1 MPIKSS
7 KQTITRGGQPS
18 APAPTPT
25 SSTATVSGGSSAG
38 AATSN
43 YRLPEVWI
51 PRLYRLWRAAG
62 SEMEALPQLQMEG
75 QFTGECRWCE
85 FRKGVCEVGR
95 RPGVAR
101 AALEFAPWNPLE
113 G

>member
-1 MPIKSS
+1 
-7 KQTITRGGQPS
+7 
-18 APAPTPT
+18 
-25 SSTATVSGGSSAG
+25 
-38 AATSN
+38 
-43 YRLPEVWI
+43 
-51 PRLYRLWRAAG
+51 
-62 SEMEALPQLQMEG
+62 MEALPQLQMEG

>member
-1 MPIKSS
+1 MNGFR
-7 KQTITRGGQPS
+7 ITKFGRIFLAS
-18 APAPTPT
+18 CD
-25 SSTATVSGGSSAG
+25 
-38 AATSN
+38 
-43 YRLPEVWI
+43 W
-51 PRLYRLWRAAG
+51 
-62 SEMEALPQLQMEG
+62 M
-75 QFTGECRWCE
+75 FTGECRWCE

>member
-1 MPIKSS
+1 MAE
-7 KQTITRGGQPS
+7 G
-18 APAPTPT
+18 
-25 SSTATVSGGSSAG
+25 
-38 AATSN
+38 
-43 YRLPEVWI
+43 
-51 PRLYRLWRAAG
+51 LYRLWKAAG
-62 SEMEALPQLQMEG
+62 SDMDTLPQLQMEG
-75 QFTGECRWCE
+75 MFTGECRWCE